1 MLNRYRNSDLLN
13 RLVADVDTLDG
24 LYLRLIA
31 PFISA
36 IVVITLITLGLSFVH
51 VPLALFLGLTLLTL
65 LLVIPTIFYHLGNK
79 FGAKLTQSR
88 ALYRTQFVEFIQAQA
103 ELLLFSGE
111 EKLKGKLS
119 QTEQQWQA
127 YQQQEANLSG
137 FSTALLFAQTRCTNA
152 KLLNVYSCPGQT
164 MVSSGNAAKRCM
176 VANICA

>member
-1 MLNRYRNSDLLN
+1 M
-13 RLVADVDTLDG
+13 
-24 LYLRLIA
+24 
-31 PFISA
+31 
-36 IVVITLITLGLSFVH
+36 
-51 VPLALFLGLTLLTL
+51 PLALFLGLTLLTL

-103 ELLLFSGE
+103 ELLLFNGE

-137 FSTALLFAQTRCTNA
+137 FSTALLLFANGLVLCIVMWFAAQVDLGSDEYRAALIGLFAFAATTRSEERRVGKECRSRWSP
-152 KLLNVYSCPGQT
+152 YH
-164 MVSSGNAAKRCM
+164 
-176 VANICA
+176 